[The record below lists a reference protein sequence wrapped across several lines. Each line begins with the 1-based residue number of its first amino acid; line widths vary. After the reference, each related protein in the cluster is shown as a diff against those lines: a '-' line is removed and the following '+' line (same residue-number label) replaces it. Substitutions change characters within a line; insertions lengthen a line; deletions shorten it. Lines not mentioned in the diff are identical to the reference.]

1 MPTMLVTAGKKRG
14 GAALS
19 TTYSDM
25 SESAGKFIKR
35 YVVHPKDRS
44 KRIFLILGIGH
55 SSDECKVLGDFGS
68 KYSKSGPTKDRGHER
83 VYKKNQQTEIYQCYF
98 QHAVDEII
106 L

>member
-55 SSDECKVLGDFGS
+55 SSGECKVLGDFGS
-68 KYSKSGPTKDRGHER
+68 KYSKIRPTKYCRQDPAT
-83 VYKKNQQTEIYQCYF
+83 KKKFSRQK
-98 QHAVDEII
+98 
-106 L
+106 